1 MFFLARLVA
10 AQRHLSHEGKRTEK
24 LRWSGSVV
32 YDGGFAKVQKLAAF
46 SVPTESMFFEV
57 GAYLGFVLIIE
68 EVSVS
73 ELLISVSKGTL
84 A

>member
-1 MFFLARLVA
+1 MFFLARLVT
-10 AQRHLSHEGKRTEK
+10 AQSHLFNEGKRTER
-24 LRWSGSVV
+24 LRWSGSIVNG
-32 YDGGFAKVQKLAAF
+32 GGFAEVQKLAAF

-57 GAYLGFVLIIE
+57 GACFGFVLIIE

>member
-1 MFFLARLVA
+1 MFFLARIVT
-10 AQRHLSHEGKRTEK
+10 AQSHLFNEGKRTK
-24 LRWSGSVV
+24 RLRGSRSVV
-32 YDGGFAKVQKLAAF
+32 YDGGFTEMQKLAAF

-57 GAYLGFVLIIE
+57 AACFGFVLIIE
-68 EVSVS
+68 EVFVS

>member
-1 MFFLARLVA
+1 MFFLARLA
-10 AQRHLSHEGKRTEK
+10 TAQSHLFNEGKRTER
-24 LRWSGSVV
+24 LRWSRPVV
-32 YDGGFAKVQKLAAF
+32 YDGGFAEVQKLAAF

-57 GAYLGFVLIIE
+57 GACFGFVLVIE